1 MLYTKKNFYDN
12 GKVPI
17 AGLGIHPWRYCHTV
31 DIIIHEKT
39 ETFSAP
45 AIFGKER
52 MCLHDLKRRCRQK
65 FRLGAIAEV
74 RRKLVAQLP
83 VTQPLP
89 ELEKEIRLDLSQV

>member
-1 MLYTKKNFYDN
+1 MLYTKKNFYDY
-12 GKVPI
+12 GQAPI
-17 AGLGIHPWRYCHTV
+17 AGLGTHPWRYAHTV

-83 VTQPLP
+83 GTQRLP
-89 ELEKEIRLDLSQV
+89 ESKNENRLDLSQV